1 MNCKHRYWNRIC
13 VCGWR
18 DWKQTE
24 RKKERGSLQI
34 PLPASPPREDEER
47 EKGKASPE
55 GQSCK
60 ERWIS
65 PGSRANWLYQPD
77 LFILLKLPGCTNCSV
92 HSHLT
97 SCPNP
102 GSPGAGALTHPSSI
116 YFPHGHTPSS
126 TLHCAFIHLTG
137 ITSVFPEHTVIFP
150 KAIPELWKGE
160 MDAVSRYQYQIHQ
173 FCAPT

>member
-1 MNCKHRYWNRIC
+1 MRLKTNREKKGTGLAPDPPSC
-13 VCGWR
+13 LTSQRGW
-18 DWKQTE
+18 
-24 RKKERGSLQI
+24 G
-34 PLPASPPREDEER
+34 ER
-47 EKGKASPE
+47 EGKASPE